1 MVKHFFER
9 HKDIGLLILRIG
21 IGISFIFV
29 HGLPKMM
36 GGPQQWEKLGGSM
49 TNLGITFAPLF
60 WGFMAAI
67 TEFGGGLLLLVGLFT
82 RSTSVFLAFTM
93 LVAAMRH
100 LTAMDPWGRVFHPI
114 EIMVVFIAL
123 IFLGAGKYSIDAMI
137 ARKKNRIEPGSSIG

>member
-9 HKDIGLLILRIG
+9 NKDIGLLILRIG

-29 HGLPKMM
+29 HGLPKMI
-36 GGPQQWEKLGGSM
+36 GGPERWEKLGGAMGS
-49 TNLGITFAPLF
+49 LGINFAPLF

-114 EIMVVFIAL
+114 EIMVVFIAF

-137 ARKKNRIEPGSSIG
+137 ARKRNRIEPGNQIG